1 MTEVDMVQI
10 SYHPQFLKD
19 LKRLNKKYKS
29 LKHDYENLL
38 SELSVNPNLGV
49 DLGHGVRKVRMAIA
63 SKGKGK
69 SAGARVITYKR
80 IQITTEAIH
89 LILLSAYDK
98 SEVANVSD
106 QYIRSLIDSVS
117 ESI

>member
-38 SELSVNPNLGV
+38 SELSANPDLGV
-49 DLGHGVRKVRMAIA
+49 DLGHGVRKVRMAI
-63 SKGKGK
+63 
-69 SAGARVITYKR
+69 
-80 IQITTEAIH
+80 AIH